1 MRLIF
6 EEVVKMY
13 SFHYDERSDKV
24 KDSKPSLVV
33 LAENERRV
41 ALDME
46 MRERERDV
54 VGGWGWFESKSINR
68 K

>member
-46 MRERERDV
+46 MRERERRCGWVGV
-54 VGGWGWFESKSINR
+54 V
-68 K
+68 